1 MKLKELKLIEVRAK
15 IEILTEVEVSE
26 ILVVPISVK
35 SWEGLLVLAKPDK
48 FRGFELKF
56 LRRMKDMMAQAFR
69 NAHNY
74 ERLQRE
80 SAFDYLTELYNRR
93 FGMRKLREMVV
104 LAERESKPVSI
115 AMVDIDDF
123 KKVNDTYG
131 HLAGDYILR
140 EIAKIIRENIRE
152 SDLAMR
158 YGGEEFLIAFYDAD
172 GELSFPALERIRSL
186 VENHEFVFEGKRI
199 DVTVSIGVAVF
210 SPEEKVSVEE
220 IVERAD
226 RSLYDAKRS
235 GKNRVVEFG
244 KVNG

>member
-1 MKLKELKLIEVRAK
+1 M
-15 IEILTEVEVSE
+15 
-26 ILVVPISVK
+26 
-35 SWEGLLVLAKPDK
+35 
-48 FRGFELKF
+48 
-56 LRRMKDMMAQAFR
+56 
-69 NAHNY
+69 
-74 ERLQRE
+74 
-80 SAFDYLTELYNRR
+80 
-93 FGMRKLREMVV
+93 
-104 LAERESKPVSI
+104 
-115 AMVDIDDF
+115 
-123 KKVNDTYG
+123 NDTYG

-152 SDLAMR
+152 SDLAMG

-210 SPEEKVSVEE
+210 SPEEKVSIEE
-220 IVERAD
+220 VVERAD

-244 KVNG
+244 KVKG